1 MGKGGGTVSQLTDS
15 LNAVMGGV
23 QKAMLIIHK
32 DDAEDIDTNQVVKR
46 TEQVLN
52 MVTSGTDALGNA
64 VDTSLSGISSTFQR
78 ANLDVSVMQVQYNPS
93 SLSIMANAQP
103 IPFSY
108 LQQNVDSGI
117 PNQMIRP
124 PMVVLSVEL
133 LFDATNPQDAFM
145 MDKFRVASSSV
156 VSDISGG
163 IKAKQGG
170 YTVQPQTE
178 ALMAMILRGK
188 TRVVTFRWADM
199 AFTGQVS
206 EVRADYTMFSV
217 SGKPIRSRVML
228 NINQQV
234 ESNADLKYWD
244 KALDKTF
251 EKGNT
256 VETKKAGQ
264 QLGSLLNLDAFK

>member
-1 MGKGGGTVSQLTDS
+1 MSQLTDS

-23 QKAMLIIHK
+23 QKAMLIVHT
-32 DDAEDIDTNQVVKR
+32 DDAENINTEQVVKR
-46 TEQVLN
+46 TEEVLT
-52 MVTSGTDALGNA
+52 MVSQGTDAAGN
-64 VDTSLSGISSTFQR
+64 VLDTSFRGIGSTFR
-78 ANLDVSVMQVQYNPS
+78 KENVKASVMQVQYNPS
-93 SLSIMANAQP
+93 SLTIAANAQP

-124 PMVVLSVEL
+124 PMVMLSVDL

-145 MDKFRVASSSV
+145 MDKIRLSGGSI
-156 VSDISGG
+156 VSDIAGG
-163 IKAKQGG
+163 MKAKQGG

-178 ALMAMILRGK
+178 ALMAIILRSK

-206 EVRADYTMFSV
+206 EARADYTMFSV
-217 SGKPIRSRVML
+217 SGKPIRSRVTL
-228 NINQQV
+228 NISQQV

-244 KALDKTF
+244 KALAKTF
-251 EKGNT
+251 ENGNR
-256 VETKKAGQ
+256 VESKKAAQ
-264 QLGSLLNLDAFK
+264 QVGNLLNLDAF

>member
-1 MGKGGGTVSQLTDS
+1 MSQLTDS
-15 LNAVMGGV
+15 LSSVMGGV
-23 QKAMLIIHK
+23 KKAMLIIHK
-32 DDAEDIDTNQVVKR
+32 DDAEEISTEQVVKR
-46 TEQVLN
+46 TEEILARSGGNDGAGNPLN
-52 MVTSGTDALGNA
+52 N
-64 VDTSLSGISSTFQR
+64 SLSGISAAFQKGKM
-78 ANLDVSVMQVQYNPS
+78 DVSVMQVQYNPS
-93 SLSIMANAQP
+93 SLTIAANAQP

-133 LFDATNPQDAFM
+133 VFDATNPQDAFM
-145 MDKFRVASSSV
+145 MDKFRVSTGSV
-156 VSDISGG
+156 VSDVSGG
-163 IKAKQGG
+163 VKAKQGG

-178 ALMAMILRGK
+178 ALMAIILRGK

-217 SGKPIRSRVML
+217 SGKPIRSRVMM
-228 NINQQV
+228 NITQQV

-251 EKGNT
+251 ETGNM
-256 VETKKAGQ
+256 VETKKAAQ

>member
-1 MGKGGGTVSQLTDS
+1 MSQLTDS

-103 IPFSY
+103 LPFSY